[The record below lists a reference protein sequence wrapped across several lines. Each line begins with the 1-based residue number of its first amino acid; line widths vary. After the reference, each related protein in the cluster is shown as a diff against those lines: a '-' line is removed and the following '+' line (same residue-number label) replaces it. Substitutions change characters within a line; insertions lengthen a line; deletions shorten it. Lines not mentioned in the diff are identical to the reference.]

1 MCLAIVFSDAAR
13 ALSTA
18 ARAPSTSFSLY
29 PASRLP
35 TALIEARAPFI
46 SSQNSLFAMR
56 MGVGCRALSSAI
68 LAITAPCVLG
78 SSFAALSRADLLSS
92 KPTSTATFL
101 ASGDNPAILMDR
113 WTSVRSRPS
122 SRDALLMPDSGRCPR
137 PSGRLLSIGADC
149 AVCLFVIST
158 HSAICS
164 ARS

>member
-1 MCLAIVFSDAAR
+1 MCLEIVFSA
-13 ALSTA
+13 ST
-18 ARAPSTSFSLY
+18 RTPSTSLSLY
-29 PASRLP
+29 PANRLP
-35 TALIEARAPFI
+35 TARMEATAPFR
-46 SSQNSLFAMR
+46 SSQNSLFATQT
-56 MGVGCRALSSAI
+56 GDGGAEGWALSAAI
-68 LAITAPCVLG
+68 LAITAPCFLG

-92 KPTSTATFL
+92 SPTSTATFL